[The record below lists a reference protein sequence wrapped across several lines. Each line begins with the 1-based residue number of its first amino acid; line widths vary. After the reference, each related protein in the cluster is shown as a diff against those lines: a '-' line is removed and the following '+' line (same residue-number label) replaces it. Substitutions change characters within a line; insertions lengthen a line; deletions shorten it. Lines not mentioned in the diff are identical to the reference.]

1 MAKET
6 VFIVTFDL
14 LHLQEKNT
22 GSCFLFLKLA
32 F

>member
-14 LHLQEKNT
+14 SQEKNN
-22 GSCFLFLKLA
+22 GSCFLILKLA